1 MRRNLYAIKKNTHV
15 NKNIKRILIMI
26 DFVAAVISIIGF
38 GILLAPFYIA
48 FKIFKG

>member
-1 MRRNLYAIKKNTHV
+1 
-15 NKNIKRILIMI
+15 MI
-26 DFVAAVISIIGF
+26 DVIATIISAIGF

>member
-1 MRRNLYAIKKNTHV
+1 MTNLIATI
-15 NKNIKRILIMI
+15 
-26 DFVAAVISIIGF
+26 ISIIGF